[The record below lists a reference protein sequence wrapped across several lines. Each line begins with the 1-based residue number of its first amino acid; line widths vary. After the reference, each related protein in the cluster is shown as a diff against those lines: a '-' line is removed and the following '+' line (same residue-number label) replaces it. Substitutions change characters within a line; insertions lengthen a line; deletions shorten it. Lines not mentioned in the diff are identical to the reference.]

1 MTSAFLAELQSQ
13 VGQTFQSEWL
23 LIDQAMIDRFA
34 EATGDFQ
41 YIHVDP
47 ERAAQTPF
55 GGTVAHGFLT
65 LSLLSRLHATLRR
78 PPIKGIRMGINY
90 GLDRVRFVHPVRS
103 GSRVRA
109 VTTIAA
115 RSGLTRDA
123 WRTTNPV
130 MSDGHKAEKSRGLL
144 PNRRDRNC
152 STMGT

>member
-1 MTSAFLAELQSQ
+1 MTSTLLTELQPQ
-13 VGQTFQSEWL
+13 VGQTVQSEGL

-115 RSGLTRDA
+115 IEEKQPGRFEQTLNVTVEIEGVEKPALTA
-123 WRTTNPV
+123 VWINQFQV
-130 MSDGHKAEKSRGLL
+130 
-144 PNRRDRNC
+144 
-152 STMGT
+152 

>member
-1 MTSAFLAELQSQ
+1 MTSALLTELQAQ

-65 LSLLSRLHATLRR
+65 LSLLSRLSTTLRR

-115 RSGLTRDA
+115 IEEKRPGQFQQTLNVTVEIEGVEKPALTA
-123 WRTTNPV
+123 VWINQFQV
-130 MSDGHKAEKSRGLL
+130 
-144 PNRRDRNC
+144 
-152 STMGT
+152 

>member
-1 MTSAFLAELQSQ
+1 MTSALLTELQAQ

-65 LSLLSRLHATLRR
+65 LSLLSRLNTTLRR

-109 VTTIAA
+109 VTTIVAIEEKRPGQFRQTLNVTVEIEGVEKPA
-115 RSGLTRDA
+115 LTA
-123 WRTTNPV
+123 VWINQFQV
-130 MSDGHKAEKSRGLL
+130 
-144 PNRRDRNC
+144 
-152 STMGT
+152 

>member
-1 MTSAFLAELQSQ
+1 MTPALLTELKAQ

-65 LSLLSRLHATLRR
+65 LSLLSRLNTTLRR

-115 RSGLTRDA
+115 IEEKRPGQFQQTLNVTVEIEGVEKPALTA
-123 WRTTNPV
+123 VWINQFQV
-130 MSDGHKAEKSRGLL
+130 
-144 PNRRDRNC
+144 
-152 STMGT
+152 

>member
-1 MTSAFLAELQSQ
+1 MTSALLTELQPQ
-13 VGQTFQSEWL
+13 VGQSYQSEWL

-65 LSLLSRLHATLRR
+65 LSLLSRLNTTLRR
-78 PPIKGIRMGINY
+78 PPIKEIRMGINY

-115 RSGLTRDA
+115 IEEKRPGQFQQTLNVTVEIEGVEKPALTA
-123 WRTTNPV
+123 VWINQFQV
-130 MSDGHKAEKSRGLL
+130 
-144 PNRRDRNC
+144 
-152 STMGT
+152 

>member
-1 MTSAFLAELQSQ
+1 MTSALLTELQPQ

-65 LSLLSRLHATLRR
+65 LSLLSRLNATLGR

-115 RSGLTRDA
+115 IEEKRPGQFQQTLNVTVEIEGVEKPALTA
-123 WRTTNPV
+123 VWINQFQV
-130 MSDGHKAEKSRGLL
+130 
-144 PNRRDRNC
+144 
-152 STMGT
+152 

>member
-1 MTSAFLAELQSQ
+1 MTSALLTELQAQ

-65 LSLLSRLHATLRR
+65 LSLLSRLNTTLHR
-78 PPIKGIRMGINY
+78 PPIKGIRIGINY

-109 VTTIAA
+109 VTTIVAIEEKRPGQFRQTLNVTVEIEGVEKPA
-115 RSGLTRDA
+115 LTA
-123 WRTTNPV
+123 VWINQFQV
-130 MSDGHKAEKSRGLL
+130 
-144 PNRRDRNC
+144 
-152 STMGT
+152 

>member
-1 MTSAFLAELQSQ
+1 MTPALLTELKAQ

-115 RSGLTRDA
+115 IEEKRPGQFQQTLNVTVEIEGVKQPALTA
-123 WRTTNPV
+123 VWINQFQV
-130 MSDGHKAEKSRGLL
+130 
-144 PNRRDRNC
+144 
-152 STMGT
+152 